1 MIPYR
6 CVKTKYFVVG
16 KERDQSK
23 FWSKTLA
30 KGKWSSSKLKHIP
43 NSFMKEVLVIIETS
57 PLICSANYLTDF
69 YMIETSAKNELNNK
83 DISVYK
89 ETDK

>member
-1 MIPYR
+1 
-6 CVKTKYFVVG
+6 
-16 KERDQSK
+16 
-23 FWSKTLA
+23 
-30 KGKWSSSKLKHIP
+30 
-43 NSFMKEVLVIIETS
+43 MKEVLVIIETS
-57 PLICSANYLTDF
+57 PLICSANYLTGF